1 MNSLVPTETFLSKIF
16 LIRGKKVMLSTH
28 LAELYVVEHKVMM
41 QAVKRNINRFPDDF
55 MFQLNDVEFAA
66 LRSQFVTAK
75 AGSKVRYNPYAFTEQ
90 GVAMLSSVLRSKTA
104 IEVNIAIMRAFVQLR
119 EFLSS
124 NEKLSQKIAEME
136 SKYDRQLAMVF
147 DILRKLRDKPK
158 KISGGV
164 EVKNVGFKPD

>member
-1 MNSLVPTETFLSKIF
+1 
-16 LIRGKKVMLSTH
+16 
-28 LAELYVVEHKVMM
+28 M
-41 QAVKRNINRFPDDF
+41 QAVNRNIERFPEDF
-55 MFQLNDVEFAA
+55 MFQLRNEEFNNLKSQIVISSWGG
-66 LRSQFVTAK
+66 LRK
-75 AGSKVRYNPYAFTEQ
+75 PPHAFTEQ

>member
-1 MNSLVPTETFLSKIF
+1 MDSLVPIETFLSKIF

-28 LAELYVVEHKVMM
+28 LSELYDVEHRTLM
-41 QAVKRNINRFPDDF
+41 QAVNRNIERFPEDF
-55 MFQLNDVEFAA
+55 MFQLRNEEFNNLKSQIVISSWGG
-66 LRSQFVTAK
+66 LRK
-75 AGSKVRYNPYAFTEQ
+75 PPHAFTEQ